1 MRTTL
6 AALLLAA
13 VAACGSKSSS
23 TTPPPSGPVAWKDM
37 NADQRHEYMKS
48 TVLPAMKE
56 TFVAF
61 DAEDFGSMDC
71 KTCHGPGADDGSFE
85 MPNPAIKA
93 LPSNK
98 EAFMAWIAKDADA
111 ARMTQFMGEKVEPM
125 MIELLQMTPFD
136 PETKTGEFGCMNCH
150 TLEGAAAPTE

>member
-1 MRTTL
+1 MHRTAI
-6 AALLLAA
+6 AALLVAA
-13 VAACGSKSSS
+13 AACGGTSHATQPAPAAK
-23 TTPPPSGPVAWKDM
+23 VAWKDM
-37 NADQRHEYMKS
+37 DADQRH
-48 TVLPAMKE
+48 AFMKE
-56 TFVAF
+56 VVMPKAQEVFAAY
-61 DAEDFGSMDC
+61 DATRYAKIDC

>member
-85 MPNPAIKA
+85 MPNPELMPLDFSKMDQ
-93 LPSNK
+93 LDEEHQK
-98 EAFMAWIAKDADA
+98 VAKW
-111 ARMTQFMGEKVEPM
+111 MGETVLPKM
-125 MIELLQMTPFD
+125 ADLLGEKPYD
-136 PETKTGEFGCMNCH
+136 PATQQGFGCLGCH
-150 TLEGAAAPTE
+150 TMATTK